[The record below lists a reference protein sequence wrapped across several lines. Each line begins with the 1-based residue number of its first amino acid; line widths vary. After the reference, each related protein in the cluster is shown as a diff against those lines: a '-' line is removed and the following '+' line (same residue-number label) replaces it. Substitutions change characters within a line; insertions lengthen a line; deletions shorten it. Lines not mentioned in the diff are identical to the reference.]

1 MFLPSSTES
10 LKSHKGDCLCNRTS
24 PAVCSLGSGNS
35 TLTRNWGKRGGLE
48 CWKAP
53 VLPIWGLSRP
63 WVNAH
68 QNCRALEKMPA
79 LSRAWVWDKGFS
91 EENKGSRLGSSE
103 GHRGQGGAI
112 KGRKWMKWP

>member
-1 MFLPSSTES
+1 MQPHLSCCVLPGVWEQHPD
-10 LKSHKGDCLCNRTS
+10 KK
-24 PAVCSLGSGNS
+24 LGQE
-35 TLTRNWGKRGGLE
+35 GGLE

-63 WVNAH
+63 WVKAH
-68 QNCRALEKMPA
+68 QNCRALEKIPA